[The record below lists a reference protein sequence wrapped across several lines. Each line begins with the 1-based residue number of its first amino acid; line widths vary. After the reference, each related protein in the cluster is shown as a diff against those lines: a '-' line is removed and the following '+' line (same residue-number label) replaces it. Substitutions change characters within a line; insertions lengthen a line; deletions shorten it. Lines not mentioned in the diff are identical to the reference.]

1 MNFSTLEAGTATE
14 RRLLVDQPRTISFLG
29 EDLRIY
35 ATPRLVDDIEQT
47 CLDFLL
53 TFLDESEN
61 TVGAAVD
68 IRHVGATLLGMSV
81 SIVATVTRI
90 EGRSV
95 TFNVEV
101 RDDVELVATAAHTR
115 VVVNVAKL
123 RSRVQA
129 KAEAAAAGEVEDSV
143 LSPSQFAAS
152 PEQGLP
158 S

>member
-1 MNFSTLEAGTATE
+1 MNFSTLQTGTATE
-14 RRLLVDQPRTISFLG
+14 RRLTVDTPRTISFLG

-47 CLDFLL
+47 CLDYLL
-53 TFLDESEN
+53 TFLDEGEN

-81 SIVATVTRI
+81 SITATVTRV

-101 RDDVELVATAAHTR
+101 RDEVELVPTAAHTR

-123 RSRVQA
+123 RGRVQA
-129 KAEAAAAGEVEDSV
+129 KADAAAAGEVEDGV
-143 LSPSQFAAS
+143 PSPSHFAAS
-152 PEQGLP
+152 R
-158 S
+158 

>member
-14 RRLLVDQPRTISFLG
+14 RKLIVDRERTISFLG

-47 CLDFLL
+47 CLDYLL
-53 TFLDESEN
+53 TFLGEGEN

-68 IRHVGATLLGMSV
+68 IRHVGATLLGMAV

-115 VVVNVAKL
+115 VLVNVAKL

-129 KAEAAAAGEVEDSV
+129 KAEAAAAGEVEDGV
-143 LSPSQFAAS
+143 LSPSQFAS
-152 PEQGLP
+152 R
-158 S
+158 

>member
-1 MNFSTLEAGTATE
+1 MNFSTLETGTVTE
-14 RRLLVDQPRTISFLG
+14 RQLIVDQPRTISFLG

-47 CLDFLL
+47 CLDYLL
-53 TFLDESEN
+53 TFLDEGEN
-61 TVGAAVD
+61 TVGTAVD

-90 EGRSV
+90 DGRSV

-129 KAEAAAAGEVEDSV
+129 KALAVDAGEVDDGA
-143 LSPSQFAAS
+143 LSPARLTAS
-152 PEQGLP
+152 R
-158 S
+158 

>member
-14 RRLLVDQPRTISFLG
+14 RRLVIDKQRTISFLG

-47 CLDFLL
+47 CLDYLL
-53 TFLDESEN
+53 TFLDEGEN

-123 RSRVQA
+123 RNRVQA
-129 KAEAAAAGEVEDSV
+129 KAEAAAAGDVEDGV

-152 PEQGLP
+152 R
-158 S
+158 

>member
-14 RRLLVDQPRTISFLG
+14 RQLIVDKERTISFLG

-35 ATPRLVDDIEQT
+35 ATPRLVDDIERT
-47 CLDFLL
+47 CLDYLL
-53 TFLDESEN
+53 TFLDEGEN

-129 KAEAAAAGEVEDSV
+129 KAEAAAAGDVEDSV

-152 PEQGLP
+152 R
-158 S
+158 

>member
-14 RRLLVDQPRTISFLG
+14 RQLIVDKERTISFLG

-47 CLDFLL
+47 CLDYLL
-53 TFLDESEN
+53 TFLDEGEN

-129 KAEAAAAGEVEDSV
+129 KAEAAAAGEVEDGV

-152 PEQGLP
+152 R
-158 S
+158 

>member
-14 RRLLVDQPRTISFLG
+14 RRLVVDQQRTISFLG

-47 CLDFLL
+47 CLDYLL
-53 TFLDESEN
+53 TFLDEGEN

-129 KAEAAAAGEVEDSV
+129 KAEAAAAGEVEDGV
-143 LSPSQFAAS
+143 LSPSQFTAS
-152 PEQGLP
+152 R
-158 S
+158 

>member
-47 CLDFLL
+47 CLDYLL
-53 TFLDESEN
+53 TFLDDGEN

-129 KAEAAAAGEVEDSV
+129 KAEAAAAGEVEDGV
-143 LSPSQFAAS
+143 LSPSQFSAS
-152 PEQGLP
+152 R
-158 S
+158 

>member
-1 MNFSTLEAGTATE
+1 MNFSTLEAGIATE
-14 RRLLVDQPRTISFLG
+14 RRLLVDKQRTISFLG

-47 CLDFLL
+47 CLDYLL
-53 TFLDESEN
+53 TFLDEGEN

-81 SIVATVTRI
+81 NIVATVTRI

-95 TFNVEV
+95 TFNIEV

-129 KAEAAAAGEVEDSV
+129 KAEAAAAGEVEDGV
-143 LSPSQFAAS
+143 LSPSQFSAS
-152 PEQGLP
+152 R
-158 S
+158 

>member
-1 MNFSTLEAGTATE
+1 MNFSSLHAGTSTE
-14 RRLLVDQPRTISFLG
+14 RHLLVDRERTISFLG

-47 CLDFLL
+47 CLDYLL
-53 TFLDESEN
+53 SFLDAGEN

-81 SIVATVTRI
+81 SISATITRI

-101 RDDVELVATAAHTR
+101 RDDVELVATASHTR

-129 KAEAAAAGEVEDSV
+129 KAEAAAAGENEDGV
-143 LSPSQFAAS
+143 LSAS
-152 PEQGLP
+152 RLSAQR
-158 S
+158 

>member
-1 MNFSTLEAGTATE
+1 MNFSTLEPGTATE
-14 RRLLVDQPRTISFLG
+14 RKLLVDRERTISFLG

-47 CLDFLL
+47 CLDYLL
-53 TFLDESEN
+53 TFLDEGEN

-81 SIVATVTRI
+81 SVVATVTRI

-95 TFNVEV
+95 TFNIEV

-123 RSRVQA
+123 RSRVLA
-129 KAEAAAAGEVEDSV
+129 KAEAAAAGEVEDGV

-152 PEQGLP
+152 R
-158 S
+158 

>member
-1 MNFSTLEAGTATE
+1 MNFSTLQAGTATE
-14 RRLLVDQPRTISFLG
+14 RKLIVDRERTISFLG

-47 CLDFLL
+47 CLDYLL
-53 TFLDESEN
+53 TFLDEGEN

-95 TFNVEV
+95 TFNIEV

-123 RSRVQA
+123 RSRVLA
-129 KAEAAAAGEVEDSV
+129 KAEAAAAGEVEDGV

-152 PEQGLP
+152 R
-158 S
+158 

>member
-1 MNFSTLEAGTATE
+1 MNFSTLQAGTATE
-14 RRLLVDQPRTISFLG
+14 RKLIVDRERTISFLG

-47 CLDFLL
+47 CLDYLL
-53 TFLDESEN
+53 TFLDEGEN

-123 RSRVQA
+123 RSRVLA
-129 KAEAAAAGEVEDSV
+129 KAEAASAGEVEDGV

-152 PEQGLP
+152 R
-158 S
+158 

>member
-1 MNFSTLEAGTATE
+1 MNFSTLEAGNATE
-14 RRLLVDQPRTISFLG
+14 RQLIVDKERTISFLG

-47 CLDFLL
+47 CLDYLL
-53 TFLDESEN
+53 TYLDDGEN

-81 SIVATVTRI
+81 SIVATITRI

-123 RSRVQA
+123 RTRVQA
-129 KAEAAAAGEVEDSV
+129 KAEAAVAGEVEDGA
-143 LSPSQFAAS
+143 LNPSQFAAS
-152 PEQGLP
+152 R
-158 S
+158 

>member
-1 MNFSTLEAGTATE
+1 MNFSTLETGTATE
-14 RRLLVDQPRTISFLG
+14 RKLLVDRERTISFLG

-47 CLDFLL
+47 CLDYLL
-53 TFLDESEN
+53 TFLDEGEN

-129 KAEAAAAGEVEDSV
+129 KAEAAAAGEVEDGV
-143 LSPSQFAAS
+143 LSPSQFAS
-152 PEQGLP
+152 R
-158 S
+158 

>member
-1 MNFSTLEAGTATE
+1 MNFSTLQNGTATE
-14 RRLLVDQPRTISFLG
+14 RRLTVDTPRTISFLG

-47 CLDFLL
+47 CLDYLL
-53 TFLDESEN
+53 TFLDEGEN

-81 SIVATVTRI
+81 SITATVTRV

-101 RDDVELVATAAHTR
+101 RDEVELVATAAHTR

-123 RSRVQA
+123 RGRVRA
-129 KAEAAAAGEVEDSV
+129 KADAAAAGEVEDGV

-152 PEQGLP
+152 R
-158 S
+158 

>member
-1 MNFSTLEAGTATE
+1 MNFSTLEAGTTTE
-14 RRLLVDQPRTISFLG
+14 RRLIVDKERTISFLG

-47 CLDFLL
+47 CLDYLL
-53 TFLDESEN
+53 TFLDEGEN
-61 TVGAAVD
+61 TVGVAVD

-81 SIVATVTRI
+81 SIVATVTRV

-129 KAEAAAAGEVEDSV
+129 KAEAAAAGEVEDDV
-143 LSPSQFAAS
+143 LSSSQFAAS
-152 PEQGLP
+152 R
-158 S
+158 

>member
-1 MNFSTLEAGTATE
+1 MNFSTLEAGIAATE
-14 RRLLVDQPRTISFLG
+14 RHLIVDQERTISFLG

-35 ATPRLVDDIEQT
+35 ATPRLVNDIEQT
-47 CLDFLL
+47 CLDYLL
-53 TFLDESEN
+53 TFLDEGEN

-81 SIVATVTRI
+81 SIVATVTRV

-95 TFNVEV
+95 TFNVAV

-129 KAEAAAAGEVEDSV
+129 KAEAAAAGEVEDGV

-152 PEQGLP
+152 R
-158 S
+158 

>member
-1 MNFSTLEAGTATE
+1 
-14 RRLLVDQPRTISFLG
+14 
-29 EDLRIY
+29 

-47 CLDFLL
+47 CLDYLL
-53 TFLDESEN
+53 TFLNEGEN

-68 IRHVGATLLGMSV
+68 IRHVGATLQGMSV

-101 RDDVELVATAAHTR
+101 RDEVELVATAAHTR

-123 RSRVQA
+123 RSRVQS
-129 KAEAAAAGEVEDSV
+129 KAEAAAAGEVEDG
-143 LSPSQFAAS
+143 LLNRSQFAAS
-152 PEQGLP
+152 R
-158 S
+158 

>member
-1 MNFSTLEAGTATE
+1 MIFSTLQIGTSTE
-14 RRLLVDQPRTISFLG
+14 HHLTVDRERTISFLG

-35 ATPRLVDDIEQT
+35 ATPQLVNDLEQT
-47 CLDFLL
+47 CLDYLL
-53 TFLDESEN
+53 AFLDEGEN
-61 TVGAAVD
+61 TVGASVD

-129 KAEAAAAGEVEDSV
+129 KAAAAVAGDVEDGV

-152 PEQGLP
+152 R
-158 S
+158 

>member
-14 RRLLVDQPRTISFLG
+14 RKLIVDRERTISFLG

-47 CLDFLL
+47 CLDYLL
-53 TFLDESEN
+53 TFLDEGEN

-129 KAEAAAAGEVEDSV
+129 KAEAAAAGEVEDGV
-143 LSPSQFAAS
+143 LSPSQFAAR
-152 PEQGLP
+152 
-158 S
+158 

>member
-1 MNFSTLEAGTATE
+1 MNFSTLEAGNATE
-14 RRLLVDQPRTISFLG
+14 RQLIVDKDRTISFLG

-47 CLDFLL
+47 CLDYLL
-53 TFLDESEN
+53 TYLDDGEN

-68 IRHVGATLLGMSV
+68 IRHVGATLLGMPV

-95 TFNVEV
+95 TFNIEV

-129 KAEAAAAGEVEDSV
+129 KAEAAVAGEVEDSV
-143 LSPSQFAAS
+143 LTPSQFAAS
-152 PEQGLP
+152 R
-158 S
+158 

>member
-1 MNFSTLEAGTATE
+1 MNFSTLEAGNATE
-14 RRLLVDQPRTISFLG
+14 RQLIVDKERTISFLG

-47 CLDFLL
+47 CLDYLL
-53 TFLDESEN
+53 TYLDDGEN

-68 IRHVGATLLGMSV
+68 IRHVGAALLGMSV
-81 SIVATVTRI
+81 SIVATITRI

-123 RSRVQA
+123 RTRVQA
-129 KAEAAAAGEVEDSV
+129 KAEAAVAGEVEDGA
-143 LSPSQFAAS
+143 LNPSQFAAS
-152 PEQGLP
+152 R
-158 S
+158 

>member
-1 MNFSTLEAGTATE
+1 MNFSTLEAGNATE
-14 RRLLVDQPRTISFLG
+14 RQLIVDKERTISFLG

-35 ATPRLVDDIEQT
+35 ATPRLVDDIEQA
-47 CLDFLL
+47 CLDYLL
-53 TFLDESEN
+53 TYLDDGEN

-68 IRHVGATLLGMSV
+68 IRHVGATLQGMSV
-81 SIVATVTRI
+81 SIVATVTRV

-123 RSRVQA
+123 RTRVQA
-129 KAEAAAAGEVEDSV
+129 KAEAAVAGEVEDGA
-143 LSPSQFAAS
+143 LNPSQFAAS
-152 PEQGLP
+152 R
-158 S
+158 

>member
-47 CLDFLL
+47 CLDYLL
-53 TFLDESEN
+53 TFLDEGEN

-129 KAEAAAAGEVEDSV
+129 KAAAAAAGEVEDGV

-152 PEQGLP
+152 R
-158 S
+158 

>member
-1 MNFSTLEAGTATE
+1 MNFSTMHAGCATE
-14 RRLLVDQPRTISFLG
+14 RRLTVDKERTISFLG

-47 CLDFLL
+47 CLDYLL
-53 TFLDESEN
+53 TFLDEGEN

-123 RSRVQA
+123 RSRVLA
-129 KAEAAAAGEVEDSV
+129 KAEAAAAGDVEDSV
-143 LSPSQFAAS
+143 LGPSPLTAAR
-152 PEQGLP
+152 
-158 S
+158 

>member
-14 RRLLVDQPRTISFLG
+14 RQLIVDKERTISFLG

-47 CLDFLL
+47 CLDYLL
-53 TFLDESEN
+53 TFLDEGEN

-129 KAEAAAAGEVEDSV
+129 KAEAAAAGDVEDSA

-152 PEQGLP
+152 R
-158 S
+158 

>member
-1 MNFSTLEAGTATE
+1 MNFSTLQTGTATE
-14 RRLLVDQPRTISFLG
+14 RRLTVDTPRTISFLG

-47 CLDFLL
+47 CLDYLL
-53 TFLDESEN
+53 TFLDEGEN

-81 SIVATVTRI
+81 SITATVTRV

-101 RDDVELVATAAHTR
+101 RDEVELVATAAHTR

-123 RSRVQA
+123 RGRVQA
-129 KAEAAAAGEVEDSV
+129 KADAAAAGEVEDGV

-152 PEQGLP
+152 R
-158 S
+158 

>member
-1 MNFSTLEAGTATE
+1 MNFSTLQTGTATE
-14 RRLLVDQPRTISFLG
+14 RRLTVDTPRTISFLG

-47 CLDFLL
+47 CLDYLL
-53 TFLDESEN
+53 TFLDEGEN

-81 SIVATVTRI
+81 SITATVTRV

-101 RDDVELVATAAHTR
+101 RDEVELVATAAHTR

-123 RSRVQA
+123 RGRVRA
-129 KAEAAAAGEVEDSV
+129 KADAAAAGEVEDGV

-152 PEQGLP
+152 R
-158 S
+158 

>member
-14 RRLLVDQPRTISFLG
+14 RQLIVDKERTISFLG

-35 ATPRLVDDIEQT
+35 ATPRLVDDIERT
-47 CLDFLL
+47 CLDYLL
-53 TFLDESEN
+53 TFLDEGEN

-129 KAEAAAAGEVEDSV
+129 KAEAAAAGEVEDSA

-152 PEQGLP
+152 R
-158 S
+158 

>member
-1 MNFSTLEAGTATE
+1 MNFSTLQTGTATE
-14 RRLLVDQPRTISFLG
+14 RRLTVDTPRAISFLG

-47 CLDFLL
+47 CLDYLL
-53 TFLDESEN
+53 TFLDEGEN

-81 SIVATVTRI
+81 SITATVTRI

-115 VVVNVAKL
+115 VVVNVARL

-129 KAEAAAAGEVEDSV
+129 KADAAAAGEVEDGV

-152 PEQGLP
+152 R
-158 S
+158 

>member
-1 MNFSTLEAGTATE
+1 MNFSTLQTGTATE
-14 RRLLVDQPRTISFLG
+14 RRLTVDIPRTISFLG

-47 CLDFLL
+47 CLDYLL
-53 TFLDESEN
+53 TFLDEGEN

-81 SIVATVTRI
+81 SITATVTRV

-101 RDDVELVATAAHTR
+101 RDEVELVATAAHTR

-123 RSRVQA
+123 RGRVRA
-129 KAEAAAAGEVEDSV
+129 KADAAAAGEVEDGV

-152 PEQGLP
+152 R
-158 S
+158 

>member
-14 RRLLVDQPRTISFLG
+14 RKLVVDKERTISFLG

-35 ATPRLVDDIEQT
+35 ATPRLVDDIELT
-47 CLDFLL
+47 CLDYLL
-53 TFLDESEN
+53 TFLDEGEN

-81 SIVATVTRI
+81 SIVATITRI

-129 KAEAAAAGEVEDSV
+129 KADAAAAGEVEDGV
-143 LSPSQFAAS
+143 LSPSQLAAS
-152 PEQGLP
+152 R
-158 S
+158 

>member
-1 MNFSTLEAGTATE
+1 MNFSTLEAGIAATE
-14 RRLLVDQPRTISFLG
+14 RHLIVDQNRTISFLG

-35 ATPRLVDDIEQT
+35 ATPRLVNDIEQT
-47 CLDFLL
+47 CLDYLL
-53 TFLDESEN
+53 TFLDEGEN

-81 SIVATVTRI
+81 SIVATVTRV

-129 KAEAAAAGEVEDSV
+129 KAEAAAAGEVEDGV

-152 PEQGLP
+152 R
-158 S
+158 

>member
-1 MNFSTLEAGTATE
+1 MNFSTLQAGTATE
-14 RRLLVDQPRTISFLG
+14 RRLIVDRERTISFLG

-47 CLDFLL
+47 CLDYLL
-53 TFLDESEN
+53 TFLDEGEN

-129 KAEAAAAGEVEDSV
+129 KAEAAAAGDVEDGV

-152 PEQGLP
+152 R
-158 S
+158 

>member
-1 MNFSTLEAGTATE
+1 MNFSTLQAGIATE
-14 RRLLVDQPRTISFLG
+14 RRLIVDRERTISFLG

-47 CLDFLL
+47 CLDYLL
-53 TFLDESEN
+53 TFLDEGEN

-90 EGRSV
+90 DGRSV

-152 PEQGLP
+152 R
-158 S
+158 

>member
-1 MNFSTLEAGTATE
+1 MNFSTLEAGIAATE
-14 RRLLVDQPRTISFLG
+14 RHLIVDQERTISFLG

-35 ATPRLVDDIEQT
+35 ATPRLVNDIEQT
-47 CLDFLL
+47 CLDYLL
-53 TFLDESEN
+53 TFLDEGEN

-81 SIVATVTRI
+81 SIVATVTRV

-129 KAEAAAAGEVEDSV
+129 KAEAAAAGEVEDGV

-152 PEQGLP
+152 R
-158 S
+158 

>member
-1 MNFSTLEAGTATE
+1 MNFSTLHAGTATE
-14 RRLLVDQPRTISFLG
+14 RQLIVDKERTISFLG

-47 CLDFLL
+47 CLDYLL
-53 TFLDESEN
+53 TFLDEGEN

-129 KAEAAAAGEVEDSV
+129 KAEAAAAGDVEDSV

-152 PEQGLP
+152 R
-158 S
+158 